1 MVRWREMRLYS
12 DVKLCSERSDSA
24 S

>member
-1 MVRWREMRLYS
+1 MRLYI
-12 DVKLCSERSDSA
+12 DVILCSERSDSA